1 MFRTRLISG
10 IVLVVLAILL
20 VTKGGVLL
28 YCVTAAISLIG
39 MFELYRVMGIEKKAP
54 GIAGYLACLGYY
66 GLVWFEGQHYV
77 TLLAIAALMVLMS
90 IYVFTFPKY
99 GTEQIT
105 VAFFGIFYLGI
116 MLSYL
121 YQVRAMADGKYLV
134 WLIFLSSWG
143 CDTCAYCA
151 GNAPWKTP
159 SGTGFKSEKID
170 RGRRRRCGRIGSV
183 RLHLCVF
190 LRCEDGRGQQSDGG
204 MRGGVCDCGGYF
216 PDRGSGGVGD
226 QAEPQCQGLR
236 KPDSGT
242 RRRAGS
248 VRQHDF
254 YGTGDLFCTDVF
266 TIKRKHV

>member
-1 MFRTRLISG
+1 MILIQPWEKKLIKDIEKAILTSDLGINPNNDGSAVRLIFPE
-10 IVLVVLAILL
+10 LTEERRKDLAKD
-20 VTKGGVLL
+20 VKKKGGVLL

-151 GNAPWKTP
+151 GMLLGKHRLAPVLSPK
-159 SGTGFKSEKID
+159 KSIEGAVGGVVGSALLGCIYAYFFGAKMD
-170 RGRRRRCGRIGSV
+170 EVSNPMVACAVADTAACWIGST
-183 RLHLCVF
+183 
-190 LRCEDGRGQQSDGG
+190 
-204 MRGGVCDCGGYF
+204 
-216 PDRGSGGVGD
+216 
-226 QAEPQCQGLR
+226 A
-236 KPDSGT
+236 
-242 RRRAGS
+242 
-248 VRQHDF
+248 
-254 YGTGDLFCTDVF
+254 
-266 TIKRKHV
+266 

>member
-151 GNAPWKTP
+151 GMLLGKHRLAPVLSPK
-159 SGTGFKSEKID
+159 KSVEGAVGGVVGAILLGIIYAAATK
-170 RGRRRRCGRIGSV
+170 
-183 RLHLCVF
+183 
-190 LRCEDGRGQQSDGG
+190 GG
-204 MRGGVCDCGGYF
+204 MVEYAIIC
-216 PDRGSGGVGD
+216 GVG
-226 QAEPQCQGLR
+226 ALI
-236 KPDSGT
+236 SM
-242 RRRAGS
+242 
-248 VRQHDF
+248 V
-254 YGTGDLFCTDVF
+254 GDLAASA
-266 TIKRKHV
+266 IKRNQGIKDYGKLIPGHGGILDRFDSVIFTAPIIYFLSVLLIH

>member
-10 IVLVVLAILL
+10 IVLVALAILL

-134 WLIFLSSWG
+134 WLIFL
-143 CDTCAYCA
+143 
-151 GNAPWKTP
+151 APGAATPAHTARECSWKTP
-159 SGTGFKSEKID
+159 SGTGFKPEKKNRSRAPSAVWSD
-170 RGRRRRCGRIGSV
+170 R
-183 RLHLCVF
+183 LC
-190 LRCEDGRGQQSDGG
+190 
-204 MRGGVCDCGGYF
+204 
-216 PDRGSGGVGD
+216 
-226 QAEPQCQGLR
+226 
-236 KPDSGT
+236 
-242 RRRAGS
+242 
-248 VRQHDF
+248 
-254 YGTGDLFCTDVF
+254 
-266 TIKRKHV
+266 

>member
-134 WLIFLSSWG
+134 WLILLSSWG
-143 CDTCAYCA
+143 CDTFAYCV
-151 GNAPWKTP
+151 GKLFGKHKMTPKLSPKKTVEGAVGGIVGAAVLGFLY
-159 SGTGFKSEKID
+159 GTFFKNNMIQ
-170 RGRRRRCGRIGSV
+170 V
-183 RLHLCVF
+183 TNP
-190 LRCEDGRGQQSDGG
+190 
-204 MRGGVCDCGGYF
+204 GVISAAACAIAAVI
-216 PDRGSGGVGD
+216 SMVGD
-226 QAEPQCQGLR
+226 LAA
-236 KPDSGT
+236 S
-242 RRRAGS
+242 A
-248 VRQHDF
+248 
-254 YGTGDLFCTDVF
+254 
-266 TIKRKHV
+266 IKRNHDIKDYGNLIPGHGGILDRFDSMIFTAPAIYFAITFMGIR

>member
-10 IVLVVLAILL
+10 IVLVALAILL

-151 GNAPWKTP
+151 GMLLGKHRLAPVLSPK
-159 SGTGFKSEKID
+159 KSIE
-170 RGRRRRCGRIGSV
+170 GAV
-183 RLHLCVF
+183 
-190 LRCEDGRGQQSDGG
+190 
-204 MRGGVCDCGGYF
+204 GGVLLTVVAALIIAQF
-216 PDRGSGGVGD
+216 LPLATSTLHTVLI
-226 QAEPQCQGLR
+226 GLLVAF
-236 KPDSGT
+236 G
-242 RRRAGS
+242 AI
-248 VRQHDF
+248 V
-254 YGTGDLFCTDVF
+254 GDLFESYL
-266 TIKRKHV
+266 KRSFGVKDSGNILPGHGGFADRFDSFLLVAPLCFYYFSIMQG

>member
-1 MFRTRLISG
+1 M
-10 IVLVVLAILL
+10 
-20 VTKGGVLL
+20 
-28 YCVTAAISLIG
+28 
-39 MFELYRVMGIEKKAP
+39 
-54 GIAGYLACLGYY
+54 
-66 GLVWFEGQHYV
+66 WFEGQHYV

-159 SGTGFKSEKID
+159 SGTGFKPEKID

-204 MRGGVCDCGGYF
+204 MRGGVCDCGGHF
-216 PDRGSGGVGD
+216 PDRGSAASAIKRNHNVKDYGNLIPGHGGVLD
-226 QAEPQCQGLR
+226 RFDSMIFTAPAIYFALTFLR
-236 KPDSGT
+236 
-242 RRRAGS
+242 
-248 VRQHDF
+248 
-254 YGTGDLFCTDVF
+254 
-266 TIKRKHV
+266 

>member
-10 IVLVVLAILL
+10 IVLVALAILL

-39 MFELYRVMGIEKKAP
+39 MFELYRVMGIEKKTP

-121 YQVRAMADGKYLV
+121 YQVRTEN
-134 WLIFLSSWG
+134 ILS
-143 CDTCAYCA
+143 
-151 GNAPWKTP
+151 
-159 SGTGFKSEKID
+159 
-170 RGRRRRCGRIGSV
+170 
-183 RLHLCVF
+183 
-190 LRCEDGRGQQSDGG
+190 
-204 MRGGVCDCGGYF
+204 
-216 PDRGSGGVGD
+216 
-226 QAEPQCQGLR
+226 GL
-236 KPDSGT
+236 S
-242 RRRAGS
+242 
-248 VRQHDF
+248 F
-254 YGTGDLFCTDVF
+254 
-266 TIKRKHV
+266 

>member
-151 GNAPWKTP
+151 GM
-159 SGTGFKSEKID
+159 
-170 RGRRRRCGRIGSV
+170 
-183 RLHLCVF
+183 LL
-190 LRCEDGRGQQSDGG
+190 
-204 MRGGVCDCGGYF
+204 
-216 PDRGSGGVGD
+216 GSGGVGD

>member
-99 GTEQIT
+99 GTE
-105 VAFFGIFYLGI
+105 
-116 MLSYL
+116 
-121 YQVRAMADGKYLV
+121 
-134 WLIFLSSWG
+134 
-143 CDTCAYCA
+143 
-151 GNAPWKTP
+151 
-159 SGTGFKSEKID
+159 
-170 RGRRRRCGRIGSV
+170 
-183 RLHLCVF
+183 
-190 LRCEDGRGQQSDGG
+190 
-204 MRGGVCDCGGYF
+204 
-216 PDRGSGGVGD
+216 
-226 QAEPQCQGLR
+226 
-236 KPDSGT
+236 
-242 RRRAGS
+242 
-248 VRQHDF
+248 
-254 YGTGDLFCTDVF
+254 
-266 TIKRKHV
+266 